1 MARKGKLFYKI
12 GEVCKICEVPAHV
25 LRYWE
30 TEFPT
35 LAPNKN
41 RSGQRIFREKDV
53 QLVAE
58 IKRLLY
64 EEGYTIAGA
73 RKQLRRNG
81 ANFRTAPLFSK
92 VAADSSRRLLAQ
104 IQSELQD
111 LMKLLDQDLPAS
123 TRQPANRRQPAGRD
137 ENGE

>member
-12 GEVCKICEVPAHV
+12 GEVCKICDVPAHV

-30 TEFPT
+30 TEFPL

-41 RSGQRIFREKDV
+41 RSGQRIFRQKDV

-81 ANFRTAPLFSK
+81 ANLRTSPLFSK
-92 VAADSSRRLLAQ
+92 GGADSSRRLLSQ
-104 IQSELQD
+104 IRGELQD
-111 LMKLLDQDLPAS
+111 LMTLLDQGPETSRSRAS
-123 TRQPANRRQPAGRD
+123 NQARPTGND
-137 ENGE
+137 KNGG

>member
-12 GEVCKICEVPAHV
+12 GEVCKICDVPAHV

-30 TEFPT
+30 TEFPL

-64 EEGYTIAGA
+64 EEGVPYNPAIPEEVLAAVKQVQDDIA
-73 RKQLRRNG
+73 
-81 ANFRTAPLFSK
+81 
-92 VAADSSRRLLAQ
+92 
-104 IQSELQD
+104 
-111 LMKLLDQDLPAS
+111 
-123 TRQPANRRQPAGRD
+123 AGRLQIEVTKHD
-137 ENGE
+137 ARGGN

>member
-12 GEVCKICEVPAHV
+12 GEVCKICDVPAHV

-30 TEFPT
+30 TEFPR
-35 LAPNKN
+35 LSPNKN

-81 ANFRTAPLFSK
+81 ANLRKSPLFSK
-92 VAADSSRRLLAQ
+92 AGADSSRQLLAQ
-104 IQSELQD
+104 IRGELQD
-111 LMKLLDQDLPAS
+111 LIKLLDQDLPAAN
-123 TRQPANRRQPAGRD
+123 RPPANQRPPAGRD
-137 ENGE
+137 ENGG

>member
-1 MARKGKLFYKI
+1 MPRKGKLFYKI
-12 GEVCKICEVPAHV
+12 GEVCKICDVPAHV

-30 TEFPT
+30 TEFPS

-41 RSGQRIFREKDV
+41 RSGQRIFRKKDV

-81 ANFRTAPLFSK
+81 GNLGTTPLFSK
-92 VAADSSRRLLAQ
+92 AGNNSSRKLLGQ
-104 IQSELQD
+104 IRGELQD
-111 LMKLLDQDLPAS
+111 LMRLLDQDLES
-123 TRQPANRRQPAGRD
+123 SRSRTANRTRPIGSD
-137 ENGE
+137 ENGG

>member
-12 GEVCKICEVPAHV
+12 GEVCKICDVPAHV

-30 TEFPT
+30 TEFPPLT
-35 LAPNKN
+35 PNKN
-41 RSGQRIFREKDV
+41 RSGQRIFRERDV
-53 QLVAE
+53 QLVVE

-64 EEGYTIAGA
+64 DEGYTIAGA

-81 ANFRTAPLFSK
+81 ANLRAAPLFSK
-92 VAADSSRRLLAQ
+92 SGANSSRKLLAQ
-104 IQSELQD
+104 IRGELQD
-111 LMKLLDQDLPAS
+111 LMTLLDQDLPTSNMQTANQ
-123 TRQPANRRQPAGRD
+123 RQLAGSD

>member
-12 GEVCKICEVPAHV
+12 GEVCKICDVPAHV

-30 TEFPT
+30 TEFPLLT
-35 LAPNKN
+35 PNKN

-81 ANFRTAPLFSK
+81 ANLRKAPLFSK
-92 VAADSSRRLLAQ
+92 AGVNSSRELLTQ
-104 IQSELQD
+104 IRGELQD
-111 LMKLLDQDLPAS
+111 LMKLLDQDLPAAN
-123 TRQPANRRQPAGRD
+123 RQPANPRQPAGRD

>member
-12 GEVCKICEVPAHV
+12 GEVCKICDVPAHV

-30 TEFPT
+30 TEFPPLT
-35 LAPNKN
+35 PNKN

-64 EEGYTIAGA
+64 DEGYTIAGA

-81 ANFRTAPLFSK
+81 ANVQTTPLFSK
-92 VAADSSRRLLAQ
+92 AGANSSKKLLTQ
-104 IQSELQD
+104 IRGELQD
-111 LMKLLDQDLPAS
+111 LMKLLDRELPTS
-123 TRQPANRRQPAGRD
+123 NLEPANQRKPAGSD
-137 ENGE
+137 ENGG

>member
-12 GEVCKICEVPAHV
+12 GEVCKICDVPAHV

-41 RSGQRIFREKDV
+41 RSGQRIFREKDM

-81 ANFRTAPLFSK
+81 ANLRMTPLFSK
-92 VAADSSRRLLAQ
+92 AGADSSRKLLAQ
-104 IQSELQD
+104 IRGELQD

-123 TRQPANRRQPAGRD
+123 NRQPANQRRPSGRD

>member
-12 GEVCKICEVPAHV
+12 GEVCKICDVPAHV

-30 TEFPT
+30 TEFPR
-35 LAPNKN
+35 LSPNKN

-81 ANFRTAPLFSK
+81 ANLRASPLFSK
-92 VAADSSRRLLAQ
+92 AGADSSRQLLAQ
-104 IQSELQD
+104 IRGELQD
-111 LMKLLDQDLPAS
+111 LMKLLDQDLPAAN
-123 TRQPANRRQPAGRD
+123 RQPANRRQPARRD

>member
-12 GEVCKICEVPAHV
+12 GEVCKICDVAAHV

-30 TEFPT
+30 TEFPPLT
-35 LAPNKN
+35 PNKN

-53 QLVAE
+53 RLVAE

-81 ANFRTAPLFSK
+81 VNKRATPLFAGPGGNSPK
-92 VAADSSRRLLAQ
+92 NLLTQ
-104 IQSELQD
+104 IRGELQD
-111 LMKLLDQDLPAS
+111 LMKLLDQDLPS
-123 TRQPANRRQPAGRD
+123 SNLQPANQRQPAGSD
-137 ENGE
+137 ENGR

>member
-1 MARKGKLFYKI
+1 MADKLYYKI
-12 GEVCKICEVPAHV
+12 GEACKICDVPAHV

-30 TEFPT
+30 TEFPR
-35 LAPNKN
+35 LSPNKN

-81 ANFRTAPLFSK
+81 ANLRTSPLFSK
-92 VAADSSRRLLAQ
+92 AGSDSSRQLLAQ
-104 IQSELQD
+104 IRGELQD
-111 LMKLLDQDLPAS
+111 LMKLLDQDLPAAD
-123 TRQPANRRQPAGRD
+123 RQPANQRPPAGRD

>member
-1 MARKGKLFYKI
+1 MADKLYYKI
-12 GEVCKICEVPAHV
+12 GEACKICDVPAHV

-30 TEFPT
+30 TEFPR
-35 LAPNKN
+35 LSPNKN

-81 ANFRTAPLFSK
+81 ANLRTSPLFAKAGANSSK
-92 VAADSSRRLLAQ
+92 ELLTQ
-104 IQSELQD
+104 IRGELQD
-111 LMKLLDQDLPAS
+111 LMKLLDQDLETS
-123 TRQPANRRQPAGRD
+123 HSRSANRVRPTGNDQ
-137 ENGE
+137 NGE

>member
-81 ANFRTAPLFSK
+81 ANLRTAPLFSK
-92 VAADSSRRLLAQ
+92 VGADSSKKLLAQ
-104 IQSELQD
+104 IRGELQD
-111 LMKLLDQDLPAS
+111 LMKLLDEDLPAS
-123 TRQPANRRQPAGRD
+123 NLQPANRRQSAGRG

>member
-12 GEVCKICEVPAHV
+12 GEVCKICDVPAHV

-30 TEFPT
+30 TEFPP
-35 LAPNKN
+35 LNPNKN

-53 QLVAE
+53 QLVTE

-64 EEGYTIAGA
+64 DEGYTIAGA

-81 ANFRTAPLFSK
+81 ANMRAAPLFSK
-92 VAADSSRRLLAQ
+92 AGANSSKKLLAQ
-104 IQSELQD
+104 IRGELQD
-111 LMKLLDQDLPAS
+111 LITLLDQDLPTS
-123 TRQPANRRQPAGRD
+123 NVQPANRRPLAGRD